1 MRVKQGLLLV
11 AVCSFVISCSTAK
24 KYEKF
29 ANHPLAIVQGTT
41 DSNQT
46 FISILSH
53 KRQGDL
59 KFFIETVGSEK
70 KNSPVYSHF
79 KKSSPDGQRVIEQ
92 IHIKNLDASKKYK
105 LLVRSKG
112 DLIDERVFKAQDLT
126 KESVRIGVA
135 SCMDDHIGAASKMWE
150 SYLNKFLDVNFFIGD
165 NVYADRLDGG
175 VKRVADPEQLWFRYA
190 QTWDRLY
197 FYHASQLSPT
207 YYLWDDHDYGKNDGG
222 ADYEH
227 KEASK
232 EIFWAFHPGG
242 EIEGVYKKT
251 FGAGSV
257 LNAFDQKFLFIDG
270 RYFRENGKGVHWGE
284 EQKNLVLAELKKSSG
299 EVNWLVS
306 GDQFFGAYH
315 PFESFEKNN
324 PKEFKRTLKSLKAT
338 GKKIAFVSGDRHL
351 TEIMKIEKK
360 VLGYETVEI
369 TSSGIHAKVFPGAFL
384 KSPNPRGEVGKSG
397 VYNYS
402 VIELYPKG
410 RRFKVTS
417 YGAKDWTHY
426 TKEISL

>member
-1 MRVKQGLLLV
+1 MKKKL
-11 AVCSFVISCSTAK
+11 FVLSVLCFFVVSCSTGK
-24 KYEKF
+24 KQERF
-29 ANHPLAIVQGTT
+29 LNHPLAIVQGTT
-41 DSNQT
+41 SSSQV

-53 KRQGDL
+53 KKQGDL
-59 KFFIETVGSEK
+59 KFSVETIGSEEK
-70 KNSPVYSHF
+70 AVPVYSYF
-79 KKSSPDGQRVIEQ
+79 KKSSPDGSRVIEQ
-92 IHIKNLDASKKYK
+92 IHIKNLELSNKYK
-105 LLVRSKG
+105 LVVKSNG
-112 DLIDERVFKAQDLT
+112 NVIDERFFQTLDL
-126 KESVRIGVA
+126 KRENIRIGVA
-135 SCMDDHIGAASKMWE
+135 SCMDDHIGAAGKMWE

-175 VKRVADPEQLWFRYA
+175 VKRVADPEQLWLRYT

-222 ADYEH
+222 AEYKH

-242 EIEGVYKKT
+242 EIKNVYKKT

-270 RYFRENGKGVHWGE
+270 RFFRENGKGVHWGE
-284 EQKNLVLAELKKSSG
+284 EQKALVLKELKDSSG
-299 EVNWLVS
+299 EVNWLIS

-324 PKEFKRTLKSLKAT
+324 PKEFQKTLRSLKST

-351 TEIMKIEKK
+351 TEVMKIEKK

-402 VIELYPKG
+402 VIELSPKG

-426 TKEISL
+426 TKDVAL